1 MFHAYVVD
9 ALQSSFAL
17 PLDATVRIYSR
28 TRRHTLEYGF
38 THYCM
43 ALGSMPYYGL
53 CTVHMRKNTSLHLEK
68 TFARLLH
75 MRC

>member
-38 THYCM
+38 TH
-43 ALGSMPYYGL
+43 SI
-53 CTVHMRKNTSLHLEK
+53 TVCHIMDIVQYT
-68 TFARLLH
+68 
-75 MRC
+75 